1 MAMYEMKP
9 EYYTG
14 IRFVDE
20 EHKRLFEIAN
30 TVYDLLIDEFIP
42 DKYDYIM
49 EVINELK
56 NYAKYHFEH
65 EEEYMSTIKYRKLLS
80 HKVEHDGFIEKVNE
94 YDADIVDENQR
105 DSLLELLE
113 FLTNWLV
120 DHILKQDKLFAE

>member
-14 IRFVDE
+14 ISFIDE
-20 EHKRLFEIAN
+20 EHEKLFEIAN
-30 TVYDLLIDEFIP
+30 TAYELLVDDFIP

-49 EVINELK
+49 EVISELK
-56 NYAKYHFEH
+56 DYAIYHFDH
-65 EEEYMSTIKYRKLLS
+65 EETYMTNIKYSKFLS
-80 HKVEHDGFIEKVNE
+80 HKVAHDSFIEKISE

-105 DSLLELLE
+105 GTLLELLD

-120 DHILKQDKLFAE
+120 DHILMQDKPIGQ